1 LWIDA
6 IDKRVSNGMQKIM
19 LLSICLGI
27 FLAGIVMIP
36 IAFAGCGPGTV
47 LVDGVCELAP
57 TPESSTGCGP
67 GTVMVDGVCE
77 IDQKAKST
85 SKSIE
90 PIYIIIAVVVIGGI
104 IGAIFAVRKGSK
116 TPKPA
121 QQESVTRERIKT
133 STDTKES
140 SEFCQSCGTSL
151 KPGARFCGKC
161 GTPRS

>member
-1 LWIDA
+1 
-6 IDKRVSNGMQKIM
+6 M

-47 LVDGVCELAP
+47 
-57 TPESSTGCGP
+57 
-67 GTVMVDGVCE
+67 MVDGACE
-77 IDQKAKST
+77 LDQKAEST
-85 SKSIE
+85 LKSIE

-116 TPKPA
+116 TPKPV

-140 SEFCQSCGTSL
+140 SEFCQSCGTSR
-151 KPGARFCGKC
+151 KPGTRFCGKC
-161 GTPRS
+161 GTPHS

>member
-1 LWIDA
+1 
-6 IDKRVSNGMQKIM
+6 M
-19 LLSICLGI
+19 LLPICLGI

-90 PIYIIIAVVVIGGI
+90 PIYIIIAVVGIGGI
-104 IGAIFAVRKGSK
+104 IGAIAVAKRGSK
-116 TPKPA
+116 TPRPARQELDEYEEQYLAKQKPSRKPA
-121 QQESVTRERIKT
+121 EKKET
-133 STDTKES
+133 SS
-140 SEFCQSCGTSL
+140 SCDNCGAAFK
-151 KPGARFCGKC
+151 KPDAKFCGEC

>member
-1 LWIDA
+1 MNI
-6 IDKRVSNGMQKIM
+6 QKVMI
-19 LLSICLGI
+19 LSICLGI

-85 SKSIE
+85 
-90 PIYIIIAVVVIGGI
+90 
-104 IGAIFAVRKGSK
+104 
-116 TPKPA
+116 
-121 QQESVTRERIKT
+121 
-133 STDTKES
+133 
-140 SEFCQSCGTSL
+140 
-151 KPGARFCGKC
+151 
-161 GTPRS
+161 

>member
-1 LWIDA
+1 MNI
-6 IDKRVSNGMQKIM
+6 QKVM
-19 LLSICLGI
+19 LLPICLGI

-57 TPESSTGCGP
+57 TSESSTGCGP

-77 IDQKAKST
+77 LDQKAEST

-133 STDTKES
+133 S

-161 GTPRS
+161 GTPCS

>member
-1 LWIDA
+1 MWIDA

-19 LLSICLGI
+19 LLPICLGI

-47 LVDGVCELAP
+47 L
-57 TPESSTGCGP
+57 
-67 GTVMVDGVCE
+67 VDGVCE